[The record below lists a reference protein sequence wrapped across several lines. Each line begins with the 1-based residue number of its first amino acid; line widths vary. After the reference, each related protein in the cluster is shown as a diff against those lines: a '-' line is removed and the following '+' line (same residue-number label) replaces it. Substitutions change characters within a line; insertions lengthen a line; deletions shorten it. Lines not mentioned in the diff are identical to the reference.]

1 MCSSL
6 VASVVGSTS
15 QSNQQKMHH
24 LCALMQSHLAS
35 LELGFASSSR
45 QRGLCAKL
53 FPSLLLALISYES
66 VNYQLLP
73 QIKK

>member
-1 MCSSL
+1 
-6 VASVVGSTS
+6 
-15 QSNQQKMHH
+15 MHH